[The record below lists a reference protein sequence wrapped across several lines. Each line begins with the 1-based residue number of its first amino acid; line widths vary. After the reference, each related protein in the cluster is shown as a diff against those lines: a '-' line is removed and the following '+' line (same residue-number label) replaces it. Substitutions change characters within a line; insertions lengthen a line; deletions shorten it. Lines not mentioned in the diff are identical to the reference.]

1 MPKKIIQ
8 RFLPSHDHVRKNKYL
23 QFMGDVLHD
32 PNLFH
37 LNRRS
42 AAGAFAV
49 GLFCA
54 FMPIPFQMVLAAVLA
69 AFVRVNMPL
78 SIMIVWVTNPI
89 TMPPIFFTAYKVG
102 SWVLA
107 EPVKEFSFE
116 LSWEWLAHAIE
127 YLGPPFFLGC
137 LICGAVAGFIGYMV
151 IRILWRR
158 MVIRSW
164 KKRQS
169 ERGYPP
175 FKE

>member
-1 MPKKIIQ
+1 MPKKLIQ
-8 RFLPSHDHVRKNKYL
+8 RFLPSHEKIRKHKNL
-23 QFMGDVLHD
+23 QFLGSVLHD

-69 AFVRVNMPL
+69 ALVRVNMPL
-78 SIMIVWVTNPI
+78 SILLVWVSNPV
-89 TMPPIFFTAYKVG
+89 TMPPVFYFAYCVG
-102 SWVLA
+102 AAVLA
-107 EPVKEFSFE
+107 EPTKHFEFE
-116 LSWEWLAHAIE
+116 LSWTWLAHAVE

-137 LICGAVAGFIGYMV
+137 MICGVLSGLIGYLT
-151 IRILWRR
+151 IRVSWRR
-158 MVIRSW
+158 MVIRAW
-164 KKRQS
+164 KKRQV

-175 FKE
+175 FK